1 MRLRQTVTGPGMC
14 QCVACA
20 QRLARPY
27 IVNVQALS
35 IHADDNFM
43 SLSFLQ
49 AAVAEYRRSV
59 DSAIFGIQWLWQRG
73 NCVWRLHYSCAWS
86 KVLASSSSSLQPP
99 KKSPAPVSVSA
110 QSFRGFSGRV
120 GSLRPAYGLTNSSP
134 VQVN

>member
-20 QRLARPY
+20 QRLARSY

-49 AAVAEYRRSV
+49 ATIAEHWRRIDATV
-59 DSAIFGIQWLWQRG
+59 FRIQWFGKRC
-73 NCVWRLHYSCAWS
+73 NCIGRLHGCHIGGRIA
-86 KVLASSSSSLQPP
+86 
-99 KKSPAPVSVSA
+99 VS
-110 QSFRGFSGRV
+110 FYMYF
-120 GSLRPAYGLTNSSP
+120 
-134 VQVN
+134 